1 MAFAVGG
8 RFEPGNGVHVVG
20 GHTDSPNLRV
30 RPISK
35 RTKEGYL
42 QCSVETYGGGLWHT
56 WFDRDLSLAGR
67 VIVGAGHSGGFVSR
81 LVHIRRPLLRVP
93 NLAIHLNRSA
103 NEAFKF
109 NQEDQLQPIL
119 GQTAE
124 ALNQP
129 AAADDGAK
137 RDAHHPALL
146 KLLAQ
151 ELGCAVEEIHDF
163 ELCLF
168 DTQAPAPGGLANE
181 FIFSPL
187 SLIHI

>member
-8 RFEPGNGVHVVG
+8 RFEPGNGVHVVC

-124 ALNQP
+124 AEP
-129 AAADDGAK
+129 ARRGGRRREARRAPPGAAQAACAGARVRRR
-137 RDAHHPALL
+137 RDPRL
-146 KLLAQ
+146 
-151 ELGCAVEEIHDF
+151 
-163 ELCLF
+163 
-168 DTQAPAPGGLANE
+168 
-181 FIFSPL
+181 
-187 SLIHI
+187 